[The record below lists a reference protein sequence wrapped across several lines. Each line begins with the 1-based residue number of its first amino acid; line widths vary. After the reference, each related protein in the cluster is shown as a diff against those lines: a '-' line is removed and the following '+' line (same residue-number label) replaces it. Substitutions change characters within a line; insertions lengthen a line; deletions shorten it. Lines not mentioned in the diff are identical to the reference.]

1 MSELERWE
9 ARFAAPGYIFG
20 TAPNAFLAAQK
31 PLLPKSGRALSVA
44 DGEGRNGVWLAEQ
57 GLDVLAIDFSPKALA
72 KARLLA
78 QARQVSLTTELADVT
93 AWHWPVA
100 MFDVIAVIFTQF
112 ANPAERKSMF
122 DGIRRALTPGGLL
135 LMQGYT
141 PRQLQYGTGG
151 PKQIEN
157 LYTREL
163 LEHEFGGFSEI
174 RIQEHDCELHEGSA
188 HAGMS
193 AVIDLVARK

>member
-1 MSELERWE
+1 MSEFERWE
-9 ARFAAPGYIFG
+9 ARFSAAEYIFG

-31 PLLPKSGRALSVA
+31 PLLPQFGRALAVA

-57 GLDVLAIDFSPKALA
+57 GLEVLSLDFSPTAQA
-72 KARLLA
+72 KARALA
-78 QARQVSLTTELADVT
+78 QARNVAIATELADAT
-93 AWHWPVA
+93 RWRWPHA
-100 MFDVIAVIFTQF
+100 AFDVIVVIFTQF
-112 ANPAERKSMF
+112 ANPSERSQMF
-122 DGIRRALTPGGLL
+122 AGIRKALTPGGLL

-157 LYTREL
+157 LYTRGL
-163 LEHEFGGFSEI
+163 LQSEFASFSELQI
-174 RIQEHDCELHEGSA
+174 EERDCDMQEGSA

-193 AVIDLVARK
+193 AVIELVGRK